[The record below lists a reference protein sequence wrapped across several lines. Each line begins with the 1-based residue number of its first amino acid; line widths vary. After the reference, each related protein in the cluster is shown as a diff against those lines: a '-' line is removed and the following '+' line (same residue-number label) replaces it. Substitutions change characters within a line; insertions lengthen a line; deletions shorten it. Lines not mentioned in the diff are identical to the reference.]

1 MPKGERKG
9 KVGGLQLS
17 ADDLKWLN
25 EASRGAGSIPPFNK
39 SRLIAHGLVESPN
52 GRLLITEKGKK
63 LLATP
68 QPYMAKISPFLLSA
82 NIRGESCA

>member
-1 MPKGERKG
+1 MSKSERKS

-17 ADDLKWLN
+17 ADDLKWLKQ
-25 EASRGAGSIPPFNK
+25 ASQGAESIPPFNK
-39 SRLIAHGLVESPN
+39 SRLVAHGLVESPN

-68 QPYMAKISPFLLSA
+68 
-82 NIRGESCA
+82 